1 MSHTA
6 LANLHRTRAIPNR
19 GDSMRSRAADIN
31 TDRLAFDEAAETVHS
46 KQSRWIMRVLIRV
59 IGHVYIL
66 RYSGPE
72 VRAVPREISGGRA
85 GGPLACLSPFSGVR
99 CLI

>member
-1 MSHTA
+1 MNA
-6 LANLHRTRAIPNR
+6 ANDEVRNLVPVNGHIHFTTRPRVAIARELSSAPLL
-19 GDSMRSRAADIN
+19 G
-31 TDRLAFDEAAETVHS
+31 
-46 KQSRWIMRVLIRV
+46 KQSRWITRVLIRV